1 MTTPEGP
8 GPTPISQPKV
18 LRRSA
23 NDKVIAGVAGGL
35 GRYLGIDSVIVR
47 IILLVLLV
55 AGGSGFLIY
64 LIGWIAMPMERP
76 GDNVGPATGQA
87 SSATVLIGGALIVIG
102 GFMILDRI
110 VPSLGKFILPA
121 IVIVIGLAVIA
132 GGRR

>member
-1 MTTPEGP
+1 MTTPD
-8 GPTPISQPKV
+8 TPKV

-23 NDKVIAGVAGGL
+23 NDKMIAGVAGGL

-47 IILLVLLV
+47 VIFLVLLI

-76 GDNVGPATGQA
+76 DDNVGQATGQA
-87 SSATVLIGGALIVIG
+87 SSATLLIGGALIVVG
-102 GFMILDRI
+102 GFMILDRLL
-110 VPSLGKFILPA
+110 PHLGAYFLPA
-121 IVIVIGLAVIA
+121 IVIVIGLAIIF

>member
-1 MTTPEGP
+1 MTAHEGSE
-8 GPTPISQPKV
+8 PTSAPKV

-35 GRYLGIDSVIVR
+35 GRYLGIDSVIIR

-64 LIGWIAMPMERP
+64 LIGWVAMPMERP

-87 SSATVLIGGALIVIG
+87 SNATVLIGAALIVIG

-121 IVIVIGLAVIA
+121 TVIIIGLAVII